1 MFAVSLSEPDG
12 FAGSLAEVIQF
23 CPPCFSTSNG
33 PDINY
38 IWRVKREDSFDALVI
53 DNPPDC
59 EVFVNAAALAGDYC
73 AGKYL
78 CALFVAFSDAAAD
91 IHTIAYFKMRYVF
104 LQTFAFN
111 RIQYFCFH

>member
-1 MFAVSLSEPDG
+1 MGAVPVGESDG
-12 FAGSLAEVIQF
+12 FTSSLAEVIQF
-23 CPPCFSTSNG
+23 CSPCFAASDG
-33 PDINY
+33 PDIENV
-38 IWRVKREDSFDALVI
+38 WRMKREDSFDALVI

-78 CALFVAFSDAAAD
+78 RALFVAFSDTTVD
-91 IHTIAYFKMRYVF
+91 IYNITYFEVRYIF

-111 RIQYFCFH
+111 RI